1 MHFKLTT
8 ILSNPL
14 HCVLRST
21 SERALRKEKEAGS
34 QLIWRGVLRMICFFV
49 KLFSSGFLYCSNL
62 FGILSLK
69 LECLQSLK
77 INPQKWNEDWSNWEE
92 KTHFASIVKSFIGG
106 RRRKKKKCNNS
117 NVTRFG
123 KISPL
128 WQKFTR
134 SRASFNG
141 LFLIWQNAEPTLANL
156 GHYWANFHCCKW
168 PNLEK

>member
-92 KTHFASIVKSFIGG
+92 KTHFASIVKSFKGG

-123 KISPL
+123 RNFAILAKVY
-128 WQKFTR
+128 KF
-134 SRASFNG
+134 
-141 LFLIWQNAEPTLANL
+141 LAN
-156 GHYWANFHCCKW
+156 F
-168 PNLEK
+168 